1 MILIW
6 LRMIILP
13 ILTIIRCRGCHNSI
27 EKKQARVVVPG
38 FYCLNDK
45 NPYQVLFSFC
55 PNPHCI
61 LTARYLDSKS
71 NNKSTS
77 NIFNASNNNDMN
89 DMNTGS
95 RRVEENNGRKAH
107 IYYPYFSP
115 SRWKNSIDSNIG
127 SSNNN
132 NNNKNETKTKK
143 KKAGSQILLEG
154 IRNSLEKNGITLQL
168 K

>member
-77 NIFNASNNNDMN
+77 NIFNASNND
-89 DMNTGS
+89 NTSS
-95 RRVEENNGRKAH
+95 RRGGENNGRKAH

-143 KKAGSQILLEG
+143 KKKAGSQILLEG